1 MLASPWRGGF
11 GTGRSTSHSRAD
23 TPHTIEQRPMI
34 KLTRLRQ
41 NTPFILNPDHIE
53 RIDTHVDT
61 VVKLTSGNEYLVN
74 ETGEDIVRMTIEY
87 RALVLASAGRLAVAD
102 HAADDDL
109 VAPADLAD
117 HRAHVEAVEPAPPAT
132 AEPVTEDAPVA
143 DDATAEEVAS

>member
-1 MLASPWRGGF
+1 
-11 GTGRSTSHSRAD
+11 
-23 TPHTIEQRPMI
+23 MI

-87 RALVLASAGRLAVAD
+87 RALVLATAGRLAVVD
-102 HAADDDL
+102 HAADDPDAAPS
-109 VAPADLAD
+109 APAAL
-117 HRAHVEAVEPAPPAT
+117 VEALAPAERVEPAT
-132 AEPVTEDAPVA
+132 AADDGSAAIEEPV
-143 DDATAEEVAS
+143 AEEVAS